1 MGNLSQM
8 PKPEPPAFEVRQ
20 IRGFFAVVD
29 ATGAVVSNT
38 YWREQDAIGAMTKL
52 LKASR
57 LVTRPC
63 ITCRKDFESEGPHN
77 RMCPSCRN
85 SRGELHQEVRPYIA
99 RGL

>member
-1 MGNLSQM
+1 MGKLLQM
-8 PKPEPPAFEVRQ
+8 PKPKPPAFRVRKL
-20 IRGFFAVVD
+20 GPAFVVVD
-29 ATGAVVSNT
+29 ATGAVVSND

-63 ITCRKDFESEGPHN
+63 ITCRKDFDSEGPHN

-85 SRGELHQEVRPYIA
+85 SRGELHQEARPYIT